1 MVLISIEQD
10 CLPDLP
16 QIAGAF
22 YSVRSFI
29 SPVATRKKRNR
40 QQGDQDHDN
49 EQVGE
54 AEASTPVTTNAR
66 HMTLL
71 SDSVPSARQAVIES
85 G

>member
-1 MVLISIEQD
+1 M
-10 CLPDLP
+10 PT
-16 QIAGAF
+16 AF
-22 YSVRSFI
+22 STSE
-29 SPVATRKKRNR
+29 KRHR

-54 AEASTPVTTNAR
+54 AEASTPVTLDAR

-71 SDSVPSARQAVIES
+71 SDSVPSVRSVVIEW